1 MTHYREI
8 LRLGLNPDPQKKL
21 SQSRIAQ
28 SCCVSKST
36 VSHVLKRA
44 GELGLKWPLADDLTD
59 VSLGRMLYPSE
70 KDEDKPDDTA
80 ANKKMPD
87 LERIHKELLRQGVN
101 KKLLWTEYLEECNL
115 EGKTGLRYSQF
126 CYYIQQ
132 DEAKRNAAFHKTY
145 KPGEQVEV
153 DWAGDPLYLQGAES
167 GRRIPVYLFVGVLS
181 YSLYPFAEAFMNEK
195 TSSWIKAHNDMF
207 HYFGGV
213 TKIIVPDNT
222 KTAVVHGKAKP
233 SFLYASKCRSG
244 LT

>member
-8 LRLGLNPDPQKKL
+8 LRLGLNPDPQKRL

-132 DEAKRNAAFHKTY
+132 DEAK
-145 KPGEQVEV
+145 
-153 DWAGDPLYLQGAES
+153 L
-167 GRRIPVYLFVGVLS
+167 PVCFKV
-181 YSLYPFAEAFMNEK
+181 
-195 TSSWIKAHNDMF
+195 
-207 HYFGGV
+207 
-213 TKIIVPDNT
+213 
-222 KTAVVHGKAKP
+222 
-233 SFLYASKCRSG
+233 
-244 LT
+244 